1 MPTDGFD
8 IKVYTVGPNYAHAG
22 IKFLFINFLEA
33 RKSPVLDGVV

>member
-22 IKFLFINFLEA
+22 IKFLFIQSTSRQFFI
-33 RKSPVLDGVV
+33 